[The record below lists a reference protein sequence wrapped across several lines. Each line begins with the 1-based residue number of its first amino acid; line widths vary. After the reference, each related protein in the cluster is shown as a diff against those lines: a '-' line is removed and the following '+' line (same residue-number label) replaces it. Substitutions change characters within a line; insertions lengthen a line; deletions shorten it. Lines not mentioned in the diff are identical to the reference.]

1 MRMTSRVWAHAI
13 CAADM
18 HSVGSE
24 CGTNLYPHMQRH
36 CMRRNRQ
43 AEASR
48 LAPGGG
54 KRRRVASTNRGRM
67 WARGRPH
74 GRQVGVST
82 TAAAPIL
89 LELVAEVTYPHP
101 EIVSAGVCLTVF
113 GLSTFGF
120 VQLSQVSAPSPPP
133 QTVAVVLT
141 CRRTRTRMTRCVGL
155 GTGNEDQG
163 YRRVC

>member
-1 MRMTSRVWAHAI
+1 MASWSGHTPSVLLTCTVWAAS
-13 CAADM
+13 AAPTYA
-18 HSVGSE
+18 H
-24 CGTNLYPHMQRH
+24 T

-43 AEASR
+43 AEESR
-48 LAPGGG
+48 LAPG
-54 KRRRVASTNRGRM
+54 ASVGAWRALTVVG
-67 WARGRPH
+67 ACGFVDGH

-120 VQLSQVSAPSPPP
+120 VQLSQVFAPSPPLSSSA
-133 QTVAVVLT
+133 TVAVV
-141 CRRTRTRMTRCVGL
+141 CPPPSIIQPGAHARA
-155 GTGNEDQG
+155 
-163 YRRVC
+163 